1 VRFAERSMI
10 ENLAA
15 FRVDR
20 FIAAQVDVV
29 LVDLDIVIERMFIG
43 FADAKITLLPGV
55 RIAGQA

>member
-1 VRFAERSMI
+1 MI

-15 FRVDR
+15 VRVDR